1 MLSAKPES
9 SAESATQRLT
19 SAVRGCNV
27 PGFHDSVACHAHTAR
42 ARDVLIETG
51 RGRLHLDV
59 AGTGDMHIG
68 FLGRSDGD
76 IAAAGDMDVGALDA
90 CVIHP
95 HGAG

>member
-9 SAESATQRLT
+9 SAESATQRLS

-76 IAAAGDMDVGALDA
+76 IAAAGDMGGGAR
-90 CVIHP
+90 
-95 HGAG
+95 GAGGGRPRGAG